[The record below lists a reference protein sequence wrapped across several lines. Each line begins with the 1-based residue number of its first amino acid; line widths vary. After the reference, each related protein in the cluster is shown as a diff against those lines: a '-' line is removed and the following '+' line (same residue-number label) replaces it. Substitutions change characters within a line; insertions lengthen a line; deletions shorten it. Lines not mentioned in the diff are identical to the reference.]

1 MNVQVAKLSLLN
13 GTRRT
18 TYPEMGEVAAKRGTL
33 YVLMEVSAPDEEWD
47 SISRKLVDGAIE
59 AFVVHKGPD
68 TASLKDIAVTINEI
82 LLETNATR
90 SKADAIWAGVNV
102 VFMREGEMYLLQA
115 GPALTYIARGSS
127 VTRFP
132 KSIDSTVFAP
142 LGEEETVDSRLAK
155 FALQIDDIV
164 AMTGSFLPS
173 HVAEEKLN
181 EVMRRGTVEKVTDG
195 LVTLAQT
202 ELSSLVIQY
211 EPTAVM
217 VEPKAFISPT
227 TTKQPII
234 PPKPTPTITKTPL
247 VSPKPTPA
255 EDKPAKHTMPL
266 GGQRK
271 DYSTNPPANRVGQ
284 GGDVLPANR
293 VGHSGDAMSSNRG
306 GQGEDAIS
314 SNPPKK
320 SVAVPSVPEAKRT
333 EPFAPP
339 FGVGTGTPEPLP
351 TPSLRER
358 FGLGGTPP
366 AAPQDEPA
374 DTFVAL
380 PPQEELPKKAAGRT
394 RATPPPKVDNPADD
408 VISGVARRVE
418 PDEPSAPR
426 PSRKKA
432 DTPRPM
438 SPPAPMPPYAT
449 TQVATGSFTTAAA
462 PDASPLLR
470 QMGALL
476 LALLSGLLGGVAQG
490 VGWIGRSVAPRVASS
505 GGVLDRVS
513 DGFWWVVDEA
523 TMAGRRIM
531 NQMLPGDR
539 PDPARN
545 PRQPLP
551 TRGDGSAFLRTLVIL
566 IPLTLAIIAAGVWF
580 FGDEENVPA
589 FSANLNGEGTYESL
603 VAEAQELIN
612 QAENVDPQTAQGLI
626 ERALPLLEQA
636 TPLAENEGE
645 SATIAVLRTKAESL
659 LTLASTEGTGT
670 GTAVVPN
677 AIVTFATAMTST
689 ELVYGANTV
698 YLIDSARGA
707 LYRLLPEQPTANDL
721 ATIRPLLTAQERLA
735 AGVTVGTPYQMT
747 WIPAG
752 GGRIGDGLLTLTQ
765 EGQMFDFDVT
775 SSTVRQVAFAPVTG
789 QIIAS
794 EGYGGNLYHLDTGNK
809 QVWKYVPDGGGEY
822 PSAPTPWLT
831 ATGQTQFGTPID
843 MAIDGYIFMLD
854 QSGEVRRFQVGEAK
868 AGFALD
874 AVNPPLT
881 QPVAMAKVPPEATDL
896 FVADAQRVVRF
907 DQNGRFI
914 AEYRAASG
922 QSWGTI
928 RDIAVN
934 ETSDLLYVL
943 SDTGVYWVDV
953 RK

>member
-1 MNVQVAKLSLLN
+1 
-13 GTRRT
+13 
-18 TYPEMGEVAAKRGTL
+18 
-33 YVLMEVSAPDEEWD
+33 
-47 SISRKLVDGAIE
+47 
-59 AFVVHKGPD
+59 
-68 TASLKDIAVTINEI
+68 
-82 LLETNATR
+82 
-90 SKADAIWAGVNV
+90 
-102 VFMREGEMYLLQA
+102 
-115 GPALTYIARGSS
+115 
-127 VTRFP
+127 
-132 KSIDSTVFAP
+132 
-142 LGEEETVDSRLAK
+142 
-155 FALQIDDIV
+155 
-164 AMTGSFLPS
+164 
-173 HVAEEKLN
+173 
-181 EVMRRGTVEKVTDG
+181 
-195 LVTLAQT
+195 
-202 ELSSLVIQY
+202 
-211 EPTAVM
+211 
-217 VEPKAFISPT
+217 
-227 TTKQPII
+227 
-234 PPKPTPTITKTPL
+234 
-247 VSPKPTPA
+247 
-255 EDKPAKHTMPL
+255 
-266 GGQRK
+266 
-271 DYSTNPPANRVGQ
+271 
-284 GGDVLPANR
+284 
-293 VGHSGDAMSSNRG
+293 MSSNRG
-306 GQGEDAIS
+306 GQGEDS
-314 SNPPKK
+314 VPSTPPNK
-320 SVAVPSVPEAKRT
+320 SVAVPQVPEAKRT

-339 FGVGTGTPEPLP
+339 FGNNTNGGVPPTGLPL
-351 TPSLRER
+351 SER
-358 FGLGGTPP
+358 FGQGAFTPSP
-366 AAPQDEPA
+366 LQDEPA

-380 PPQEELPKKAAGRT
+380 PPQDEASKKKAGRT
-394 RATPPPKVDNPADD
+394 KSTTPPLKAHTASGD

-418 PDEPSAPR
+418 PDEPPPARST
-426 PSRKKA
+426 RKKA
-432 DTPRPM
+432 DALHPM
-438 SPPAPMPPYAT
+438 SPPTPMPPYAT
-449 TQVATGSFTTAAA
+449 TQVSTGSYTTTAAA
-462 PDASPLLR
+462 PDAPPLLR
-470 QMGALL
+470 QVGAVL
-476 LALLSGLLGGVAQG
+476 LALFAGLLGGVAQG
-490 VGWIGRSVAPRVASS
+490 IGWIGRSIGPRVASS
-505 GGVLDRVS
+505 GGILDRVA
-513 DGFWWVVDEA
+513 DGFWWLVDEA

-545 PRQPLP
+545 PRQPSP
-551 TRGDGSAFLRTLVIL
+551 TGGDGSAFLRTLVIL

-589 FSANLNGEGTYESL
+589 FSTNLNGEGTYDSL
-603 VAEAQELIN
+603 IAEAQELIN

-645 SATIAVLRTKAESL
+645 TATIAALRTQAESL
-659 LTLASTEGTGT
+659 LSLASTGGNGT
-670 GTAVVPN
+670 GTAVIPN

-689 ELVYGANTV
+689 ELVYGSNTV

-752 GGRIGDGLLTLTQ
+752 GGRAGDGLLTLTQ